1 MATDSPMT
9 HCLMC
14 GTAVEL
20 KAVRNRF
27 GRCEPCYE
35 RFTRGRDISSH
46 LPKHAVFASYG
57 PGFAEDLTSWDTV
70 IRFDGK
76 LEQTIRWYEY
86 VHGKRGTEI
95 RKAVVD
101 DDGVLEVLAKIEAI
115 DRLGIATL
123 NKHHCMDD
131 AEMIF
136 ISAPELGFHAS
147 ISLYTFSF
155 VAKRE
160 SMSGIVKSGL
170 ETFRV
175 AWQAIESR
183 SPYRTSM
190 HWRKS

>member
-1 MATDSPMT
+1 MT

-14 GTAVEL
+14 GTAVEFN
-20 KAVRNRF
+20 AVRNRF

-46 LPKHAVFASYG
+46 LPKHAAVIASFG
-57 PGFAEDLTSWDTV
+57 PGFAEDLTSWDTE

-76 LEQTIRWYEY
+76 LVQTIRWWEY
-86 VHGKRGTEI
+86 VYGKRGTEV
-95 RKAVVD
+95 REAVVGD
-101 DDGVLEVLAKIEAI
+101 DRVLEILGKIEAI
-115 DRLGIATL
+115 DRLGIAML
-123 NKHHCMDD
+123 NKHYCVDD
-131 AEMIF
+131 AETIF

-147 ISLYTFSF
+147 TSLYTFSF
-155 VAKRE
+155 MAKRE
-160 SMSGIVKSGL
+160 SMSDIAKSGL

-175 AWQAIESR
+175 AWQAIESH